1 MAEDETLPM
10 TRINDFLIYL
20 QAEKRYAGHTVKA
33 YQTVLNQ
40 FHAFCQEQGKEGM
53 DLHYKTIRM
62 WVVSQMD
69 SGISPRTVHRKL
81 TTLRTYCKYLIK
93 EGELESNPLDKVLKP
108 KISKRNPVFVD
119 ERNMD
124 HLLDEFAFGEDFE
137 GVRNRLIIDLLYQ
150 TGMRRSE
157 LIGLKAGSVE
167 SNRGESGLTMAKAS
181 EVKSLKVLGKRNK
194 ERLIPLN
201 DELVEAIDHYMGL
214 RAEVVRDPEV
224 EALIVTAKGQ
234 PAYESLIY
242 RIVKKYLA
250 LVTTLDKKSPHVL
263 RHTFATHMLNRG
275 ADLNTIKELL
285 GHANLSAT
293 QVYTHNTFKKLKSIY
308 NQAHPRA

>member
-1 MAEDETLPM
+1 MLPM
-10 TRINDFLIYL
+10 TRIDEFLIYL
-20 QAEKRYAGHTVKA
+20 QAEKRYAANTIKA

-40 FHAFCQEQGKEGM
+40 FHAFCQNLGKEGM
-53 DLHYKTIRM
+53 DLHYKTIRL

-93 EGELESNPLDKVLKP
+93 EGELDANPLDRVLKP
-108 KISKRNPVFVD
+108 KMNKRTPVFVD

-124 HLLDEFAFGEDFE
+124 HLLNEFAFGDDFE
-137 GVRNRLIIDLLYQ
+137 GVRNRLVIDLLYQ

-157 LIGLKAGSVE
+157 ILGLKTWSVDHE
-167 SNRGESGLTMAKAS
+167 G
-181 EVKSLKVLGKRNK
+181 KSIKVRGKRDK
-194 ERLIPLN
+194 ERMIPLN
-201 DELVEAIDHYMGL
+201 EELIQSIDGYLAL
-214 RAEVVRDPEV
+214 RTQVVTDPGED
-224 EALIVTAKGQ
+224 ALMVTARGR

-275 ADLNTIKELL
+275 ADLNAIKELL